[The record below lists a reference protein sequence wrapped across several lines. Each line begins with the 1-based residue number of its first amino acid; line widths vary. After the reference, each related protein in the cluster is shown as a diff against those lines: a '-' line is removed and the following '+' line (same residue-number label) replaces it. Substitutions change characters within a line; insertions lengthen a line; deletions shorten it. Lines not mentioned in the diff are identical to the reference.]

1 MEEDEIYS
9 GNGEKSV
16 LTSLSDSYSELEA
29 ISVST
34 SGPSSYSTSHYLLA
48 TPTTTD
54 YCSKEK
60 VTDFGLRRL
69 FYSKQDLKDT
79 CCFLV

>member
-1 MEEDEIYS
+1 MGGDKIYS
-9 GNGEKSV
+9 GNGKESV

-29 ISVST
+29 ISVSI
-34 SGPSSYSTSHYLLA
+34 SKLSSCPTLYNLLA
-48 TPTTTD
+48 TFTTD

-69 FYSKQDLKDT
+69 FCSKQGLKGT
-79 CCFLV
+79 CCSFV